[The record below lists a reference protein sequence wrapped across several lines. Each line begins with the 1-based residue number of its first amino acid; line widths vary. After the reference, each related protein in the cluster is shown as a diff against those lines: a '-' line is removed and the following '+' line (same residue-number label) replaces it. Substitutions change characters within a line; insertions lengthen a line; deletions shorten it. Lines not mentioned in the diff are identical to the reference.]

1 MNDQIRADNLS
12 FGIVNQKFLQLEAV
26 NVNLE
31 TELNN
36 LVRRKEEL
44 EMEPVHNI
52 QDTKEL
58 TQELVRVEAGIDD
71 LRRLEG
77 NIQKEIIDLADSVK
91 EIDDAVDTWKEQRDV
106 VYDRH
111 NILKERV
118 SFHYSFFFI
127 TFLIILES
135 CLGPQYPIEH

>member
-1 MNDQIRADNLS
+1 MNDQILGGNQS
-12 FGIVNQKFLQLEAV
+12 FSNVNEKFLQLEAV
-26 NVNLE
+26 NLNLE
-31 TELNN
+31 TELHN

-58 TQELVRVEAGIDD
+58 TEELARVESGIKY

-77 NIQKEIIDLADSVK
+77 NTQKEIINPRDSVK
-91 EIDDAVDTWKEQRDV
+91 EIDDAVDTWKEQRDEA
-106 VYDRH
+106 YDRH

-118 SFHYSFFFI
+118 GFPRSLFY
-127 TFLIILES
+127 
-135 CLGPQYPIEH
+135 Y